1 MNRTRTKPL
10 TDDLVR
16 PVFQTSIWFWAL
28 VFAAGTVVASGAGA
42 WGYQLWYGIGVSGK
56 RWPTFWALYLTNF
69 VFWIGISH
77 AGTLISAILRLVNAG
92 WRRPVTRC
100 AEVITVFALMIGAM
114 FPIIHL
120 GRPWLAFW
128 LFPYP
133 SAREIWPN
141 FRSPLAW
148 DFFAI
153 NTYLTGSVL
162 FLFLPMIPDLA
173 LIRDRATGWRRRVYG
188 TLSFGWRGTTKQWNR
203 LESAMQIMAI
213 AILPVAVSVHTIV
226 SFDFSMA
233 NVPMWHSTIFGPYF
247 VAGAIFSGIA
257 ALIIAM
263 ASLRKALH
271 LEHYLLPFHFEN
283 LGKLLLLMSI
293 LWAYFVF
300 AERLTVWYGNEPSE
314 MAVLWA
320 TQRGD
325 YAPLYWTMV
334 VCNFIVPLTIL
345 GNPRTR
351 TILGCVFA
359 SSCVVVGMWLERFL
373 IVVPSLTHKQLPYSW
388 GTYQP
393 TPVELTIMAATFA
406 AMVLLYTLFAKFVPI
421 IAIWELKAGLPSRLE
436 PTTLNEAELLNTR
449 LGSQSLTHSMERPQ

>member
-1 MNRTRTKPL
+1 
-10 TDDLVR
+10 
-16 PVFQTSIWFWAL
+16 
-28 VFAAGTVVASGAGA
+28 
-42 WGYQLWYGIGVSGK
+42 
-56 RWPTFWALYLTNF
+56 
-69 VFWIGISH
+69 
-77 AGTLISAILRLVNAG
+77 
-92 WRRPVTRC
+92 
-100 AEVITVFALMIGAM
+100 
-114 FPIIHL
+114 
-120 GRPWLAFW
+120 
-128 LFPYP
+128 
-133 SAREIWPN
+133 
-141 FRSPLAW
+141 
-148 DFFAI
+148 
-153 NTYLTGSVL
+153 
-162 FLFLPMIPDLA
+162 
-173 LIRDRATGWRRRVYG
+173 
-188 TLSFGWRGTTKQWNR
+188 
-203 LESAMQIMAI
+203 
-213 AILPVAVSVHTIV
+213 
-226 SFDFSMA
+226 
-233 NVPMWHSTIFGPYF
+233 
-247 VAGAIFSGIA
+247 
-257 ALIIAM
+257 
-263 ASLRKALH
+263 
-271 LEHYLLPFHFEN
+271 
-283 LGKLLLLMSI
+283 MSI

-320 TQRGD
+320 TQRGE

-436 PTTLNEAELLNTR
+436 GPTLDEAELLNTR